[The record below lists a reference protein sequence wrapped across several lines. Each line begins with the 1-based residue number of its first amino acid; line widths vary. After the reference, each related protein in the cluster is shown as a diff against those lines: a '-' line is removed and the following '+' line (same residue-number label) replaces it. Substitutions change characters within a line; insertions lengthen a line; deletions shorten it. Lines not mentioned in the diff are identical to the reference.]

1 MRAGRWR
8 EARTLL
14 ETEPFHRDNSVASLQ
29 KLCLGECRVKCHDDA
44 AALGAFRESLDL
56 APSAAAE
63 LGAARCLARLGRDAE
78 AAAGLRRALFRRALP
93 EEQITTVTLEAAE
106 SECRAGRPRAAA
118 AWLRLSRRR
127 GAATPES
134 RALEGALTGRRLGD
148 DACFLA
154 RAAFAGRRDG
164 AFLDRVRANAWCV
177 HDPAYR
183 ALDDKV
189 ALHRRICERGD
200 AALRATWPEARELP
214 CAEEFD
220 DDDGRGDAVAW
231 VAKPR
236 RGYGGGGVV
245 FHGSWKEATSAGHG
259 AHLAQRY
266 VAPLLLRG
274 RAASLRAYVVLRGG
288 DAWLAADGVVRF
300 APRPYGDGLDGA
312 VHATNAAQSLL
323 DGADLAEED
332 FGWARDR
339 VPGWESRA
347 WPRVEAAAAGVARLA
362 RLEGS
367 SPIVPGLPKILGL
380 DFAVDGRGDA
390 WLLEVNATPGLAPRA
405 ATDGRVKEAVVAA
418 AWDLP
423 PRSRDSLLRPLA
435 LPP

>member
-8 EARTLL
+8 DARTLL

-78 AAAGLRRALFRRALP
+78 AAGLR
-93 EEQITTVTLEAAE
+93 
-106 SECRAGRPRAAA
+106 PRVPAP
-118 AWLRLSRRR
+118 RRR
-127 GAATPES
+127 DAGVVA
-134 RALEGALTGRRLGD
+134 RFGVLTGRRVGGD
-148 DACFLA
+148 DCFLA

-189 ALHRRICERGD
+189 ALHRRITERGD

-220 DDDGRGDAVAW
+220 DDGGGGDAVTW

-245 FHGSWKEATSAGHG
+245 FHGSWAEATSAGHG

-274 RAASLRAYVVLRGG
+274 RAASLRAYVVVRGG

-300 APRPYGDGLDGA
+300 APRDYGDGLDGA

-362 RLEGS
+362 RLAGS
-367 SPIVPGLPKILGL
+367 SPLVPGLPKILGL

>member
-1 MRAGRWR
+1 MRRPRTNASRTALSALSALSALLLLAHTAHTLTPTSLMRAGRWR
-8 EARTLL
+8 DARTLL

-78 AAAGLRRALFRRALP
+78 AAAGLRRAFRA
-93 EEQITTVTLEAAE
+93 
-106 SECRAGRPRAAA
+106 PR
-118 AWLRLSRRR
+118 RFDRRR
-127 GAATPES
+127 V
-134 RALEGALTGRRLGD
+134 GD
-148 DACFLA
+148 DDCFLA
-154 RAAFAGRRDG
+154 RGFAGRRDG

-189 ALHRRICERGD
+189 ALHRRITERGD

-220 DDDGRGDAVAW
+220 DDGGGGDAVTW

-236 RGYGGGGVV
+236 RGYGGGGV
-245 FHGSWKEATSAGHG
+245 
-259 AHLAQRY
+259 RY

-274 RAASLRAYVVLRGG
+274 RAASLRAYVVVRGG

-300 APRPYGDGLDGA
+300 APRDYGDGLDGA

-347 WPRVEAAAAGVARLA
+347 WPRVEAAAAASRLA
-362 RLEGS
+362 RLAGS
-367 SPIVPGLPKILGL
+367 SPLVPGLPKILGL

-390 WLLEVNATPGLAPRA
+390 
-405 ATDGRVKEAVVAA
+405 
-418 AWDLP
+418 
-423 PRSRDSLLRPLA
+423 
-435 LPP
+435 